1 MKKIEVTGKTVEDAV
16 TEACIQLGI
25 SSDRLA
31 YEVLEQGSAGIL
43 GLFAKPAKIS
53 AWEKSDEELADDKR
67 HQEASK
73 KAEEIAA
80 RTKSETAGTPE
91 KKTEEKKAET
101 AAPAPEK
108 KNNPKKTIPEKTSAP
123 QNTKAKTAVKTD
135 TEEKQTQKTSAAESA
150 PASARTEKRQLSHE
164 EIEKRVTDFL
174 GAIFQ
179 SIGLKETITFSYE
192 SDNTVVVDIE
202 GDDTGIMIGKRGQT
216 LDSLQYLTSLV
227 VNKGRE
233 KYIRIKLDT
242 ENYRHRRE
250 ETLKNLAHNM
260 ASKAKRTGHA
270 VELEPMNPYER
281 RIIHAALQN
290 DRYVSTKSEGEE
302 PYRHVVIFIDK
313 TKAANRGSK
322 SRAGFAN
329 HYAIYVLVEDY
340 LNGGFDKKGGY
351 SDYDGAKFS
360 DLFRRQRELP
370 FGSKLQNHALNHRL
384 NEEFKKYFPA
394 CEHLPIIR
402 DVESNRYWINEKLI
416 VTGGINLAKSIK
428 EIIEAYV
435 KARQS
440 AFSEFMAYC
449 QEIIDIQEESP
460 EKAIGFIKG
469 LFRPNVDARV
479 FEIASFAVLKQH
491 YADQRIYWGWS
502 PEELIEESLVLYK
515 TGRTNANDGGIDFVM
530 KPLGKE
536 MVKPEYLKE
545 IYNYL
550 AESP

>member
-1 MKKIEVTGKTVEDAV
+1 MSIHKHDFT
-16 TEACIQLGI
+16 
-25 SSDRLA
+25 
-31 YEVLEQGSAGIL
+31 
-43 GLFAKPAKIS
+43 
-53 AWEKSDEELADDKR
+53 
-67 HQEASK
+67 
-73 KAEEIAA
+73 EEIVSILD
-80 RTKSETAGTPE
+80 RNTKGKGKEILNKSE
-91 KKTEEKKAET
+91 
-101 AAPAPEK
+101 
-108 KNNPKKTIPEKTSAP
+108 I
-123 QNTKAKTAVKTD
+123 
-135 TEEKQTQKTSAAESA
+135 
-150 PASARTEKRQLSHE
+150 
-164 EIEKRVTDFL
+164 I
-174 GAIFQ
+174 
-179 SIGLKETITFSYE
+179 
-192 SDNTVVVDIE
+192 
-202 GDDTGIMIGKRGQT
+202 
-216 LDSLQYLTSLV
+216 QYL
-227 VNKGRE
+227 N
-233 KYIRIKLDT
+233 I
-242 ENYRHRRE
+242 
-250 ETLKNLAHNM
+250 
-260 ASKAKRTGHA
+260 
-270 VELEPMNPYER
+270 
-281 RIIHAALQN
+281 
-290 DRYVSTKSEGEE
+290 
-302 PYRHVVIFIDK
+302 K

-340 LNGGFDKKGGY
+340 LNGGFDKKSSY

-360 DLFRRQRELP
+360 DLFRRQRKLP

-402 DVESNRYWINEKLI
+402 DAESNRYWINEKLI
-416 VTGGINLAKSIK
+416 VTGGVNLAKSIK

-530 KPLGKE
+530 KPLGRFFQVTETVDAGKYFLDIDKVQRYPITFV
-536 MVKPEYLKE
+536 VKTNESADE
-545 IYNYL
+545 ILQKIAQQAEAKYQIKAIVKKYIESVEEVINIPRL
-550 AESP
+550 MEIFEQVLSAGKGASVIEEIVLQSRVEFNVEAEEQDVLAFEKAESGETKKAT